1 MDFSLYFD
9 VPILSVW
16 VGIEVRMESSENRKI
31 RVGILFGGQSAE
43 HEVSVLSAL
52 SVINH
57 LDQEKYE
64 CFPIGIDKRGSWHF
78 FDPTLF
84 LQALKKEPLSI
95 VEKGGN
101 YPLISNSI
109 DKGNHSFSP
118 CQLKQTLDLLF
129 PILHGPYGEDGT
141 IQGVARLAN
150 LPFVGS
156 DILSSSVCM
165 DKSMM
170 KIILQQAGL
179 PTATYMCLCRHEPI
193 NYQEILKKFTF
204 PLFIKP
210 ANLGSS
216 IGVNKAKNEAELAR
230 YIEVAFQF
238 DERILIEE
246 FISGREIECSVLGN
260 LYPIASEP
268 GEVIPQHE
276 FYSYEAKY
284 LDEQGA
290 FFDLPAK
297 ISSSQKKEIQ
307 ELAIKAF
314 KALYCEGMARVDFF
328 LRNDGKVF
336 VNEIN
341 TIPGFT
347 TISLYPKL
355 WEISGISYSQLLGRL
370 IDLSI
375 ERFERKKRL
384 KIDFREER
392 KMN

>member
-1 MDFSLYFD
+1 M
-9 VPILSVW
+9 
-16 VGIEVRMESSENRKI
+16 NKI
-31 RVGILFGGQSAE
+31 RVGVLFGGQSAE
-43 HEVSVLSAL
+43 HEVSVHSAL
-52 SVINH
+52 SVIKN
-57 LDQEKYE
+57 LDKNKYD
-64 CFPIGIDKRGSWHF
+64 CFPIGIDKKGSWHF
-78 FDPTLF
+78 FDPSQF
-84 LQALKKEPLSI
+84 LLNVKNEPLAV
-95 VEKGGN
+95 VEKEGI
-101 YPLISNSI
+101 YPLISSEMG
-109 DKGNHSFSP
+109 KVNHFFSP
-118 CQLKQTLDLLF
+118 CQLKQSLDLLF

-156 DILSSSVCM
+156 DILSSAVCM

-179 PTATYMCLCRHEPI
+179 PIPSYMCLSQHELI
-193 NYQEILKKFTF
+193 NHQEILKKFRL

-216 IGVNKAKNEAELAR
+216 IGVNKANNEDELIR
-230 YIEVAFQF
+230 YIKEAFQF

-246 FISGREIECSVLGN
+246 FIPGREIECAVLGN
-260 LYPIASEP
+260 HHPIASEP

-290 FFDLPAK
+290 VFDLPAK
-297 ISSSQKKEIQ
+297 LSLSQKKEIQ
-307 ELAIKAF
+307 ELAIQAF

-336 VNEIN
+336 VNEVN

-355 WEISGISYSQLLGRL
+355 WEISGIPYPQLLDRL
-370 IDLSI
+370 VDLSI

-384 KIDFREER
+384 KIDFRGCFI
-392 KMN
+392 